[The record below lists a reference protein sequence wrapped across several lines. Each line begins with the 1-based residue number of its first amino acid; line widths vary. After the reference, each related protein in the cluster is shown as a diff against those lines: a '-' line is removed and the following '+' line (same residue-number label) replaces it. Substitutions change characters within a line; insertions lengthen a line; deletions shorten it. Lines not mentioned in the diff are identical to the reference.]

1 MAPIAHDWRIGYRT
15 LTDRQM
21 SDRLSNMVEAVA
33 IVTGGG
39 RGLGQAVAEDLG
51 RRGAGVV
58 LAGRTVAQ
66 LDQAAQLVR
75 DSGGDAVAVPTDV
88 ADADSV
94 QHLFDTCLEHF
105 GRLDVLVNN
114 AGVTTQVRLAEHEES
129 EWDRIFDIN
138 VKGLFLC
145 SRAAA
150 RHFESVGSGRAIN
163 VASVFGLLG
172 RPGFTA
178 YGASKGAVIN
188 FTRAAA
194 TEWAKFGAQ
203 MNAVAP
209 GYFATDI
216 NAEMRENDQVLAKIV
231 KRIPARRMG
240 RPQELANLVTYL
252 ALDAPDFLTGQT
264 IALDGGESIN

>member
-1 MAPIAHDWRIGYRT
+1 MKTDNRHDI
-15 LTDRQM
+15 RQVSPM
-21 SDRLSNMVEAVA
+21 TTNAVA
-33 IVTGGG
+33 VVTGGG
-39 RGLGQAVAEDLG
+39 RGLGRAIAEDLA
-51 RRGAGVV
+51 RRGVAVV

-66 LDQAAQLVR
+66 LDESTEAICEAGGQAL
-75 DSGGDAVAVPTDV
+75 AVATDV
-88 ADADSV
+88 ADASSV
-94 QHLFDTCLEHF
+94 EHLFDSCLGHF

-114 AGVTTQVRLAEHEES
+114 AGVAPDVQLTDLDEAE
-129 EWDRIFDIN
+129 WQRVFDIN
-138 VKGLFLC
+138 VRGLFLC

-150 RHFESVGSGRAIN
+150 RHFSTVRAGRAVNI
-163 VASVFGLLG
+163 ASVFGLLG

-203 MNAVAP
+203 VNAVAP

-216 NAEMRENDQVLAKIV
+216 NAELRNDDKAMARIIR
-231 KRIPARRMG
+231 RIPARRMG
-240 RPQELANLVTYL
+240 RPEELANLVTYL

-264 IALDGGESIN
+264 IAIDGGESIH

>member
-1 MAPIAHDWRIGYRT
+1 MADVA
-15 LTDRQM
+15 
-21 SDRLSNMVEAVA
+21 A

-39 RGLGQAVAEDLG
+39 RGLGLAIAEDLA
-51 RRGAGVV
+51 RRGVGVV
-58 LAGRTVAQ
+58 VAGRTLAQ
-66 LDQAAQLVR
+66 LEEATEAIR
-75 DSGGDAVAVPTDV
+75 TAGGEAMAVQTDV

-94 QHLFDTCLEHF
+94 QNLFGACLERF

-114 AGVTTQVRLAEHEES
+114 AGVTGQTRLTDLEEP

-138 VKGLFLC
+138 VKGMFLC

-150 RHFESVGSGRAIN
+150 RHFSSTGSGRAIN
-163 VASVFGLLG
+163 IASVFGLLG

-194 TEWAKFGAQ
+194 AEWARFGAQ
-203 MNAVAP
+203 VNCVAP

-216 NAEMRENDQVLAKIV
+216 NAELREDDKAVAMV
-231 KRIPARRMG
+231 TRRIPAKRMG
-240 RPQELANLVTYL
+240 RPEELASLVTYL
-252 ALDAPDFLTGQT
+252 SLDAPDFLTGQT
-264 IALDGGESIN
+264 IAIDGGESTF

>member
-1 MAPIAHDWRIGYRT
+1 
-15 LTDRQM
+15 
-21 SDRLSNMVEAVA
+21 MVDAAA

-39 RGLGQAVAEDLG
+39 RGLGRAIAEDLG

-58 LAGRTVAQ
+58 LAGRTASQ
-66 LDQAAQLVR
+66 LDESVATIRAA
-75 DSGGDAVAVPTDV
+75 GGEAVAVPTDIS
-88 ADADSV
+88 DAASV
-94 QHLFDTCLEHF
+94 QRLFDSCLSTF

-114 AGVTTQVRLAEHEES
+114 AGVTGQVALTELEES

-138 VKGLFLC
+138 VRGLFLC

-150 RHFESVGSGRAIN
+150 RHFAGVGTGRAIN

-194 TEWAKFGAQ
+194 TEWARFGAQ

-216 NAEMRENDQVLAKIV
+216 NAEMREHDDVLAKIV
-231 KRIPARRMG
+231 RRIPARRMG
-240 RPQELANLVTYL
+240 RPEELASLVSYL

-264 IALDGGESIN
+264 IAIDGGESTF